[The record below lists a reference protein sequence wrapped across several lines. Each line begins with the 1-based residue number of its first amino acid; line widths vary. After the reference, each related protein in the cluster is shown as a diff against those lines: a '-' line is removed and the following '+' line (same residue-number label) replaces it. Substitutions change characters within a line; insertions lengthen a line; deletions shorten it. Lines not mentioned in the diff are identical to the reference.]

1 VHRTARILRERV
13 TVHER
18 VDKPWEEQPIP
29 ALNFNVPARSGDL
42 ALIASRITKAF
53 GTRVLFRD
61 VTIHVRRGERLV
73 IAGPNGCGKTT
84 LLNIL
89 RGQLAPEAGSV
100 RLGAN
105 VVVGSVTQDGAE
117 LNPDATPLQ
126 ICGADSR
133 SRTMLGCLKLRP
145 DCLNR
150 KLRELSAGER
160 TKVALAK
167 ILTGDANILLLDEPT
182 NHLEIEA
189 QEALE
194 EALKGYPGGL
204 VVGTHDRAFLEA
216 LGPDLSILNLHA
228 LTEQ

>member
-1 VHRTARILRERV
+1 
-13 TVHER
+13 
-18 VDKPWEEQPIP
+18 
-29 ALNFNVPARSGDL
+29 
-42 ALIASRITKAF
+42 
-53 GTRVLFRD
+53 
-61 VTIHVRRGERLV
+61 
-73 IAGPNGCGKTT
+73 
-84 LLNIL
+84 
-89 RGQLAPEAGSV
+89 
-100 RLGAN
+100 
-105 VVVGSVTQDGAE
+105 
-117 LNPDATPLQ
+117 
-126 ICGADSR
+126 
-133 SRTMLGCLKLRP
+133 MLGCLKLRP